1 MYLYIGKAR
10 RIKQARDEAQADV
23 ERYRQERERQ
33 FKEYEAKYMGS
44 REDVAAK
51 IDKNTE
57 VYITQMLQEVA
68 NNKEKV
74 KKVLIR
80 C

>member
-1 MYLYIGKAR
+1 
-10 RIKQARDEAQADV
+10 
-23 ERYRQERERQ
+23 
-33 FKEYEAKYMGS
+33 MGS

-57 VYITQMLQEVA
+57 IYMAQMAQEVA

-74 KKVLIR
+74 IL
-80 C
+80 

>member
-1 MYLYIGKAR
+1 M
-10 RIKQARDEAQADV
+10 KQARDEAQAEI
-23 ERYRQERERQ
+23 ERYRQDRERQ
-33 FKEYEAKYMGS
+33 FREFEAKHMGS

-57 VYITQMLQEVA
+57 VYITQMVQEVA

-74 KKVLIR
+74 MQKNGFT
-80 C
+80 

>member
-1 MYLYIGKAR
+1 
-10 RIKQARDEAQADV
+10 
-23 ERYRQERERQ
+23 
-33 FKEYEAKYMGS
+33 MGS

-57 VYITQMLQEVA
+57 IILAKMNEEVQ

-74 KKVLIR
+74 KYVNSIELRIIFFASS
-80 C
+80 